1 MSKDT
6 KNEGVDFSNPE
17 SLAAELAAAAP
28 AEGAT
33 GKTKEKKPA
42 KPRVLHITFVADKDY
57 MFGDEIKFDYEVPK
71 GDGIRGQ
78 LTGVALEEMT
88 DDQLKI
94 EYRNANSV
102 AYKTK
107 KAGHDTTKADARL
120 EACKAEMEKRGIQP
134 TSRGS
139 APVDATT
146 VAQLI
151 IGGKL
156 SVEDIQKLLDEAAKA
171 TATV

>member
-17 SLAAELAAAAP
+17 SLAAELAAATP
-28 AEGAT
+28 ADAT
-33 GKTKEKKPA
+33 PGTPKEKKPA
-42 KPRVLHITFVADKDY
+42 KPRVLHITIVADKDY
-57 MFGDEIKFDYEVPK
+57 KVGDEITFDYEVPK

-171 TATV
+171 TAAQ